1 MIYLDSS
8 LICSL
13 YRIDSNTSAA
23 VSLIHNASEPLL
35 LTPFCELE
43 TLNAFSLGR
52 FRKELSENELDR
64 MRHDFQLDLE
74 APVYQLRPLPT
85 TVFTSAKALS
95 EKITP
100 TIGVRAAD
108 LLHIAAAIELGA
120 TSLYTFDQKQHK
132 SAQAAGLKVNP
143 LPKP

>member
-8 LICSL
+8 VVFSL
-13 YRIDSNTSAA
+13 YGIDSNTTVAI
-23 VSLIHNASEPLL
+23 SLIRSASEPLL

-43 TLNAFSLGR
+43 TLNAFSLAR
-52 FRKELSENELDR
+52 FRTELSENELVR
-64 MRHDFQLDLE
+64 LRHDFQLDLE
-74 APVYQLRPLPT
+74 AAVYQLRPLPESA
-85 TVFTSAKALS
+85 FTRAKDLA

-100 TIGVRAAD
+100 SIGVRAAD

-120 TSLYTFDQKQHK
+120 KFLYTFDQKQHR
-132 SAQAAGLKVNP
+132 SAQAAGLKVNQ